1 MNIQETQGRPGV
13 VDPSRPTS
21 TAETTKSKN
30 TGSSPFVPSTD
41 SKYAVDK
48 ATGLLQVIVS
58 ERITDEVIRK
68 IPEDE
73 YLKLLSLL
81 DDMISG
87 SINNEV

>member
-1 MNIQETQGRPGV
+1 MNIQETQGRPNA
-13 VDPSRPTS
+13 VDTTRSTN
-21 TAETTKSKN
+21 TAETAKPKS
-30 TGSSPFVPSTD
+30 TGASPFVPSTD
-41 SKYAVDK
+41 SKYAIDK

>member
-1 MNIQETQGRPGV
+1 MKIQDTQGRV
-13 VDPSRPTS
+13 ESVDLTRSTNTNKPNPTVS
-21 TAETTKSKN
+21 
-30 TGSSPFVPSTD
+30 SSPSPSAPSTD

-58 ERITDEVIRK
+58 ERITNEVIRK

-81 DDMISG
+81 DNMISG